1 MAVGAIAAG
10 GRALYQGASAAAS
23 NPQVRNAL
31 GTMAQKALA
40 YLDQVNPGAASAAR
54 SELVTGAGGKSL
66 DSLLA
71 SRESSV
77 QSGALATMFNAGVSP
92 RQLAEAPGLSRRDR
106 SSIMRIAAAM
116 GVKTDEAV
124 ARQQARAASTG
135 DSVTD
140 RRLRD
145 REVEDA
151 MAAGGWTSEEYK
163 LLLRAFNTH
172 TANDVDE
179 MNSGRVIARQRPL

>member
-10 GRALYQGASAAAS
+10 GRALYQGATAAAS
-23 NPQVRNAL
+23 NPQVRSAL

-92 RQLAEAPGLSRRDR
+92 
-106 SSIMRIAAAM
+106 
-116 GVKTDEAV
+116 
-124 ARQQARAASTG
+124 ASW
-135 DSVTD
+135 
-140 RRLRD
+140 RRLRACPVVIGA
-145 REVEDA
+145 RSCA
-151 MAAGGWTSEEYK
+151 S
-163 LLLRAFNTH
+163 LRRWA
-172 TANDVDE
+172 
-179 MNSGRVIARQRPL
+179 